1 MLVFNRT
8 YVTYEK
14 FLLSI
19 AIVVL
24 NLILWHFVRVDI
36 TKHVIAAYAR
46 DDHQVLGISFLFAVL
61 LT

>member
-1 MLVFNRT
+1 MIMDLVL
-8 YVTYEK
+8 
-14 FLLSI
+14 FL
-19 AIVVL
+19 IVVL

-46 DDHQVLGISFLFAVL
+46 DDHQVLGISFLFAIL